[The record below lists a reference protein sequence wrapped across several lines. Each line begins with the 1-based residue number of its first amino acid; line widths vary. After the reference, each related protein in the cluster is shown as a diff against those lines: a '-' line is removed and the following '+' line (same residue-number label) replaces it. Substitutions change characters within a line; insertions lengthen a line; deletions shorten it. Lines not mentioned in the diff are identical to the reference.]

1 MGRAIIFN
9 DPKVVDLVRTR
20 FVACA
25 VRTGWYLAP
34 KEEEFL
40 KQINHPGGTFRM
52 YACTAGGKG
61 LPIPRSKSRLAEL
74 EAVLS
79 NFEPELKPKVPELSE
94 ESQSSAMRPPA
105 DTEVLYVVWNVLDGM
120 ELLPLDRNPVYGKLQ
135 REAGFDRLWVRKD
148 EVQALARGE
157 FPESLKKRMFTGVHQ
172 VFYLPEWKKLKVKL
186 DNGRLSGTVHAQE
199 QSGKNGYEM
208 DFLGFVETNEGKLA
222 RFDMVAKGKWRNDQ
236 VSAYASNLTWAG
248 ERDREVVVAVSLTLA
263 DRNDVLAQTPPSA
276 VNVPQAM
283 ERYINP

>member
-1 MGRAIIFN
+1 MGRALIFS
-9 DPKVVDLVRTR
+9 DPKVVELVRTQ

-34 KEEEFL
+34 EEKEFL

-61 LPIPRSKSRLAEL
+61 LPIVRSKSRLAEL
-74 EAVLS
+74 EAVLD
-79 NFEPELKPKVPELSE
+79 NFEPEPKPKILALSA
-94 ESQSSAMRPPA
+94 ESESVEMRPPA

-120 ELLPLDRNPVYGKLQ
+120 ELLPLDKHPVYGKLQ

-172 VFYLPEWKKLKVKL
+172 VFFLPEWKKLVVTIE
-186 DNGRLSGTVHAQE
+186 DGRLSGSVHAQAE
-199 QSGKNGYEM
+199 SGKNGYQM
-208 DFLGFVETNEGKLA
+208 DLLGAVETNQGKLT
-222 RFDMVAKGKWRNDQ
+222 RFDMVAKGTWRNDQ
-236 VSAYASNLTWAG
+236 VSAYVSNLTWAG
-248 ERDREVVVAVSLTLA
+248 KGDREVTLAVSFTLA
-263 DRNDVLAQTPPSA
+263 DRNDLLAQTPPSA

-283 ERYINP
+283 DRYINP